1 MRTILASR
9 DRRED
14 VPHAATRTGGYPES
28 GSWSS
33 ASRPAEPAGR
43 RSVPHL
49 LLGVLLVLACAVGAL
64 ALTLQFGGS
73 RPVLATARAVTVG
86 QVLTAADVR
95 QVSLPADS
103 DVLAVGADS
112 APALIGRPVAVS
124 LPAGALL
131 TPESFGGANAP
142 PPGQAIVAVALDPGR
157 LPLEVASG
165 DQVSVV
171 AAPTPANGGTGPE
184 RAVPRSWPGVVTS
197 VEPSHTGQLTVVS
210 VQLPEGPAREVAAA
224 PSGQLAVVLVAAS
237 G

>member
-1 MRTILASR
+1 MRTTLSPREPREAARQARDDPGPDPWTSTSR
-9 DRRED
+9 T
-14 VPHAATRTGGYPES
+14 AAPT
-28 GSWSS
+28 
-33 ASRPAEPAGR
+33 GR

-86 QVLTAADVR
+86 QALTAADLR

-103 DVLAVGADS
+103 DVRAVEADS
-112 APALIGRPVAVS
+112 AASLIGRPVAVS

-131 TPESFGGANAP
+131 TPESFGGAAAP

-165 DQVSVV
+165 DRVSVV
-171 AAPTPANGGTGPE
+171 ASPTPANGGTEPE
-184 RAVPRSWPGVVTS
+184 RAVPRSWPGVVAS
-197 VEPSHTGQLTVVS
+197 VEPSDTGQLTVVS
-210 VQLPEGPAREVAAA
+210 VQLPEGPAREIAAV
-224 PSGQLAVVLVAAS
+224 PQGQLAVVLMAA
-237 G
+237 GG

>member
-1 MRTILASR
+1 MRTTLPPR
-9 DRRED
+9 EPRED
-14 VPHAATRTGGYPES
+14 APHAGEYP
-28 GSWSS
+28 GPDPWSS
-33 ASRPAEPAGR
+33 TSRPAAPAGR

-86 QVLTAADVR
+86 QALTAADLL

-103 DVLAVGADS
+103 DVRAVDADS
-112 APALIGRPVAVS
+112 AASLIGRPVAVS

-131 TPESFGGANAP
+131 TPESFGGAGAP

-165 DQVSVV
+165 DRVSVV
-171 AAPTPANGGTGPE
+171 AAPTAANGGTESE
-184 RAVPRSWPGVVTS
+184 RAVPRSWPGVVAS
-197 VEPSHTGQLTVVS
+197 VEPSDTGQLTVVS
-210 VQLPEGPAREVAAA
+210 VQLPEGPAREIAATPA
-224 PSGQLAVVLVAAS
+224 GQLAVVLMAA
-237 G
+237 GG

>member
-1 MRTILASR
+1 MRTTLPSR
-9 DRRED
+9 ESRED
-14 VPHAATRTGGYPES
+14 APHAGGYP
-28 GSWSS
+28 GSDPWTST
-33 ASRPAEPAGR
+33 SRTTVPAGR

-73 RPVLATARAVTVG
+73 RSVLATARAVTVG

-103 DVLAVGADS
+103 DVRAVDADS

-131 TPESFGGANAP
+131 TPESFGGAGAP

-165 DQVSVV
+165 DHVSVV
-171 AAPTPANGGTGPE
+171 SAPTPANGGTGPE

-197 VEPSHTGQLTVVS
+197 VEPSDTGQLTVVS
-210 VQLPEGPAREVAAA
+210 VQLPEGQAREVAAA
-224 PSGQLAVVLVAAS
+224 PSGQLAVVLVAT
-237 G
+237 GG